1 MKTPSNPAAP
11 PPVSNDI
18 PLPDRQALVERIAA
32 SAAFRKSARLREFLL
47 YVAHC
52 SFENRPDD
60 ATEHQIG
67 VQVFGRPGDYHAA
80 DDTIV
85 RSQARLLRQ
94 KLEAYFQEEGRGE
107 PLVLTIPKGAYLP
120 VIAPR
125 EAAPLTAEPRHPRA
139 AFPWVAVLATV
150 SLLATGAALW
160 LAVRQSRPAA
170 PPAVAS
176 LWSRL
181 LDPARPLTL
190 ILPDHVYA
198 LQQELAK
205 EHGNLADYLRK
216 RWPEGDA
223 NRALERAAPNF
234 NIRRY
239 TTTDAVAAALKLSAL
254 GHAFGARVE
263 ARYAR
268 ELALKDLSPGNVV
281 LLGRPTTNPWVET
294 FEPRLNF
301 RFESNL
307 ETHQVGCR
315 NVTPQPGELPFYA
328 PLNTPRDRTV
338 YAAAA
343 FLPNLN
349 RGGNVLIVVG
359 TSSGAQESA
368 LEFLTNEALFAG
380 FAAKLGRPLPYFE
393 VLLRTVTV
401 DGVSREPVVVTFR
414 RLPD

>member
-1 MKTPSNPAAP
+1 M
-11 PPVSNDI
+11 
-18 PLPDRQALVERIAA
+18 
-32 SAAFRKSARLREFLL
+32 
-47 YVAHC
+47 
-52 SFENRPDD
+52 
-60 ATEHQIG
+60 
-67 VQVFGRPGDYHAA
+67 
-80 DDTIV
+80 
-85 RSQARLLRQ
+85 
-94 KLEAYFQEEGRGE
+94 
-107 PLVLTIPKGAYLP
+107 
-120 VIAPR
+120 
-125 EAAPLTAEPRHPRA
+125 
-139 AFPWVAVLATV
+139 
-150 SLLATGAALW
+150 
-160 LAVRQSRPAA
+160 
-170 PPAVAS
+170 
-176 LWSRL
+176 
-181 LDPARPLTL
+181 
-190 ILPDHVYA
+190 
-198 LQQELAK
+198 EL
-205 EHGNLADYLRK
+205 
-216 RWPEGDA
+216 
-223 NRALERAAPNF
+223 AAPNF

-239 TTTDAVAAALKLSAL
+239 TTTDAVAAALKLSEL
-254 GHAFGARVE
+254 GHTFGARVE

-281 LLGRPTTNPWVET
+281 LLGRLTTNPWVET

-328 PLNTPRDRTV
+328 PVNTPRDRTV

-349 RGGNVLIVVG
+349 RGGNVLIVMG

-401 DGVSREPVVVTFR
+401 DGVSREPAVVTFR

>member
-1 MKTPSNPAAP
+1 MKTPSNPDAAP
-11 PPVSNDI
+11 LVFNDI
-18 PLPDRQALVERIAA
+18 PLADRQALVDRIAA
-32 SAAFRKSARLREFLL
+32 SQVFQKSARLREFLV
-47 YVAHC
+47 YVARC
-52 SFENRPDD
+52 SFENRPEG

-67 VQVFGRPGDYHAA
+67 VQVFGRPEDYHAG

-94 KLEAYFQEEGRGE
+94 KLEAYFSAEGRAE
-107 PLVLTIPKGAYLP
+107 PLILTIPKGGYLP
-120 VIAPR
+120 VISPR
-125 EAAPLTAEPRHPRA
+125 EAASAAAPAEPGRS
-139 AFPWVAVLATV
+139 PWIPILAVVA
-150 SLLATGAALW
+150 LLAAGAALW
-160 LAVRQSRPAA
+160 LALRPAQLA
-170 PPAVAS
+170 PPPAIRS

-181 LDPARPLTL
+181 LDPALPTTL
-190 ILPDHVYA
+190 ILPDSVYA

-205 EHGNLADYLRK
+205 EQGNLADYLRK

-223 NRALERAAPNF
+223 NRQLERVAPNF

-239 TTTDAVAAALKLSAL
+239 TTTDAVAAALKLSDL
-254 GHAFGARVE
+254 GHAFGARIQ
-263 ARYAR
+263 ARFAR
-268 ELALKDLSPGNVV
+268 EFALKDLSPGNVV

-315 NVTPQPGELPFYA
+315 NTRPQPGEEAFYA
-328 PLNTPRDRTV
+328 PVNTPRDRTV
-338 YAAAA
+338 YASAA

-349 RGGNVLIVVG
+349 RRGNVLIVMG

-401 DGVSREPVVVTFR
+401 DGVSREPAVVTFR